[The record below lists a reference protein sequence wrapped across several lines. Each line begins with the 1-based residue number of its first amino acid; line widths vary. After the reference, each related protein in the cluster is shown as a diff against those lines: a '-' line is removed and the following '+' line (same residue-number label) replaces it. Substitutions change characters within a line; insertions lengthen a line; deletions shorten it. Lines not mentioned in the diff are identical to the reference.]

1 MDPLAKN
8 AHNLCSGTAETLRQ
22 KLSILRLYMAGRHT
36 SRVPQLTTES
46 EQINQIITCPQL
58 HKTKLLKF
66 PRLVTTKHL
75 AMEKGHAATRVQPQR
90 NVLCNGYKPQDCL
103 DCEHSTNLLTLYF
116 AVSTAPDKATHA
128 IDFRYIRK
136 GPYEKDG

>member
-58 HKTKLLKF
+58 HKAMLLKF
-66 PRLVTTKHL
+66 PRLITAKHL
-75 AMEKGHAATRVQPQR
+75 SIKTSHAVTRVQPQY
-90 NVLCNGYKPQDCL
+90 NVIYSG
-103 DCEHSTNLLTLYF
+103 
-116 AVSTAPDKATHA
+116 
-128 IDFRYIRK
+128 
-136 GPYEKDG
+136 